1 MESPSSNTCEGLMT
15 NGKGSPNSIGLP
27 NPLRLQIIYCVDD
40 QRMNTFE
47 CIISKVEVR
56 EFIKKEVGSEIKQ
69 RILESARQTG
79 SGLNLQHWRFIL
91 VEDERNLSQVGLDST
106 SGRWIVG
113 ADFAIIILTNPTLR
127 FHLIDAGRVAQNMQ
141 LTAWNEGVGSGL
153 FTGIKEDK
161 LRNDFKI
168 PKDLTPSIIL
178 GFGYPLKPSTGKKK
192 NRLPLNQL
200 VYREEYGSTSE

>member
-1 MESPSSNTCEGLMT
+1 M
-15 NGKGSPNSIGLP
+15 
-27 NPLRLQIIYCVDD
+27 D
-40 QRMNTFE
+40 TFE
-47 CIISKVEVR
+47 CIISKLEVR
-56 EFIKKEVGSEIKQ
+56 EFMRKEVESDIKQ

-91 VEDERNLSQVGLDST
+91 VEEKKNLSQLALDST
-106 SGRWIVG
+106 SGAWIVG

-153 FTGIKEDK
+153 YTGINEAN

-168 PKDLTPSIIL
+168 PSDLTPSIIL
-178 GFGYPLKPSTGKKK
+178 GFGYPTRALTGKKK
-192 NRLPLNQL
+192 NRLPLRQL
-200 VYREEYGSTSE
+200 VHMEKYGSNQE